1 MTIEGFDYGSFPAE
15 LVSEV
20 LTMYVEKGMGYE
32 RISCQLQA
40 VPFASAQRIV
50 AAAVTSGVISEEDK
64 HPTGRPKVSR
74 ERIEEL
80 LAKFPGTRISGIA
93 QLADCSETVVYRYK
107 ASRA

>member
-1 MTIEGFDYGSFPAE
+1 MIEGFDYGSFPAE
-15 LVSEV
+15 LVSKV

-32 RISCQLQA
+32 RINCQLQE

-50 AAAVTSGVISEEDK
+50 AAAVKCGVISEEDR
-64 HPTGRPKVSR
+64 HPTGRPRVSR

-80 LAKFPGTRISGIA
+80 LEKFPDTRIAGIA
-93 QLADCSETVVYRYK
+93 QLADCSETVVYRYR